1 MLILSSKIKTCGEHY
16 PNSTKRIYD
25 VNKQIKPTFTWAQ
38 IDTILLD
45 MDGTLLD
52 KYFDDHFWEEYVPKV
67 YAQTNKVSEVEAR
80 KTLLKKYQAVESTL
94 QWCDLDFWSD
104 QLGLDIPELKCKV
117 DHLIQVHPYVID
129 FLKYVKSIGKTV
141 HLVTNAHSKTLDIK
155 LRKTAIGPYFDR
167 LVCAE
172 KIGFAKEEAEFW
184 DKLEEM
190 LGYDK
195 KRTLLADDTEKVLH
209 SANKYGMGFLLSI
222 ARPSTR
228 LAVNYSA
235 NFPSVEFFNELLPR

>member
-1 MLILSSKIKTCGEHY
+1 MLQKKPQKQLT
-16 PNSTKRIYD
+16 
-25 VNKQIKPTFTWAQ
+25 VNKQIHPSFSWSQ

-52 KYFDDHFWEEYVPKV
+52 KYFDDHFWEEYVPKIF
-67 YAQTNKVSEVEAR
+67 AEVNDLSPAEAR
-80 KTLLKKYQAVESTL
+80 KALLKRYQAVESTL
-94 QWCDLDFWSD
+94 QWTDLDFWSE

-117 DHLIQVHPYVID
+117 DHLIQVHPYVVD
-129 FLKYVKSIGKTV
+129 FLKYIKKIGKTV

-172 KIGFAKEEAEFW
+172 EIGLAKEQPEFW
-184 DKLEEM
+184 EKLEKK
-190 LGYDK
+190 LLFDK
-195 KRTLLADDTEKVLH
+195 SRTLLADDTERVLR
-209 SANKYGMGFLLSI
+209 SANSYGMGFLLSI

-228 LAVNYSA
+228 LPVHYSGE
-235 NFPSVEFFNELLPR
+235 FPSVAYFNELIV

>member
-1 MLILSSKIKTCGEHY
+1 MTC
-16 PNSTKRIYD
+16 T
-25 VNKQIKPTFTWAQ
+25 QIKPTFTWSQ

-52 KYFDDHFWEEYVPKV
+52 KYFDDHFWEEYIPKV
-67 YAQTNKVSEVEAR
+67 FAEVNNLTPAEAR
-80 KTLLKKYQAVESTL
+80 KALLKRYQAVESTL
-94 QWCDLDFWSD
+94 QWTDLDFWSE

-129 FLKYVKSIGKTV
+129 FLKYLKRLGKTV

-167 LVCAE
+167 LICAE
-172 KIGFAKEEAEFW
+172 EVGMAKEQPEFW
-184 DKLEEM
+184 LRLEKM
-190 LGYDK
+190 LNFEK
-195 KRTLLADDTEKVLH
+195 SRTLLADDTEKVLR
-209 SANKYGMGFLLSI
+209 SANEYGMGFLVSV

-228 LAVNYSA
+228 IPIAYSPE
-235 NFPSVEFFNELLPR
+235 FPSVAFFNELIS

>member
-1 MLILSSKIKTCGEHY
+1 MT
-16 PNSTKRIYD
+16 T
-25 VNKQIKPTFTWAQ
+25 KQIKPTFTWSQ

-67 YAQTNKVSEVEAR
+67 FAEVNNLTPAEAR
-80 KTLLKKYQAVESTL
+80 KALLKRYQAVESTL
-94 QWCDLDFWSD
+94 QWTDLDFWSE

-129 FLKYVKSIGKTV
+129 FLKYLKKIGKTV

-155 LRKTAIGPYFDR
+155 LRKTAIGPHFDR

-172 KIGFAKEEAEFW
+172 EVGLAKEQPEFW
-184 DKLEEM
+184 YKLEKM
-190 LGYDK
+190 LNFDK
-195 KRTLLADDTEKVLH
+195 SRTLLADDTEKVLR
-209 SANKYGMGFLLSI
+209 SANEYGMGFLVSV

-228 LAVNYSA
+228 IPIAYSA
-235 NFPSVEFFNELLPR
+235 EFPSVAFFNELIS

>member
-1 MLILSSKIKTCGEHY
+1 MA
-16 PNSTKRIYD
+16 
-25 VNKQIKPTFTWAQ
+25 NKQIKPTFTWSQ

-67 YAQTNKVSEVEAR
+67 YAQTNKVTEAEAR
-80 KTLLKKYQAVESTL
+80 KVLLQKYKAVESTL
-94 QWCDLDFWSD
+94 EWCDLDFWSE

-117 DHLIQVHPYVID
+117 DHLIQVHPYVVD
-129 FLKYVKSIGKTV
+129 FLKYIRSIGKVV

-155 LRKTAIGPYFDR
+155 LRKTKIGPHFDR

-172 KIGFAKEEAEFW
+172 EIGFAKEEPEFW
-184 DKLEEM
+184 DKLEIM

-195 KRTLLADDTEKVLH
+195 SRTLLADDTEKVLN
-209 SANKYGMGFLLSI
+209 SASQYGMGFLLSI

-228 LAVNYSA
+228 LPVNYSV
-235 NFPSVEFFNELLPR
+235 NYPSVAFFNELIPE